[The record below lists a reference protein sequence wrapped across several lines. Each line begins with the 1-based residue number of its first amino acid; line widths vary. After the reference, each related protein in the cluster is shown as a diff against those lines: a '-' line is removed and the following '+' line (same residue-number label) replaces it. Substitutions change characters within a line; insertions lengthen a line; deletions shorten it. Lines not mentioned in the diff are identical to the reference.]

1 MRGKLE
7 ALYPL
12 ACGILAAFAFAF
24 NWATGHRGV
33 FLFDQSQIFDGGWR
47 ILQGQTPYQDF
58 LFPYGPVTFSIQA
71 LFFFESLASTG
82 RRWSCRRACSTQWQP

>member
-1 MRGKLE
+1 MSATGGIAASSHSIWQVRQTRGKLE

-33 FLFDQSQIFDGGWR
+33 FLFDQSQIFDGG
-47 ILQGQTPYQDF
+47 
-58 LFPYGPVTFSIQA
+58 
-71 LFFFESLASTG
+71 
-82 RRWSCRRACSTQWQP
+82 